1 MNKNIF
7 RRTFNRLLHTLAR
20 TLPGATTLRP
30 ALHRWRGV
38 KIGKDVFI
46 AEEVYLENEYPEVVE
61 IQDGAQISLRAA
73 IIAHTRGPGK
83 IIIGKNAYLGPNTVL
98 ITTSGRT
105 LKIGDGAVI
114 GAGVVVG
121 SDVAPQMFVPSQ
133 PAKAVAKATVPL
145 ATADKMEDFV
155 RGLVPL
161 KRPAGPQKEQP

>member
-30 ALHRWRGV
+30 MLHRWRGV

-46 AEEVYLENEYPEVVE
+46 ADEVYLENEYPEAIE
-61 IQDGAQISLRAA
+61 IHDGAQISLRAVF
-73 IIAHTRGPGK
+73 IAHTRGPGR
-83 IIIGKNAYLGPNTVL
+83 IVIGTNAYLGPNTVL

-105 LKIGDGAVI
+105 LKIGAGAVI

-145 ATADKMEDFV
+145 ATAATMEDFV

-161 KRPAGPQKEQP
+161 KRPAGPKKEPS